1 MYQNDLSDLITVEE
15 LCELLFIGKNAAY
28 RLLNT
33 GEVKA
38 FRIGR
43 SWKIPREAVYEYVRR
58 KSRL

>member
-43 SWKIPREAVYEYVRR
+43 VWKIPREAVCEYVRR

>member
-1 MYQNDLSDLITVEE
+1 MYQDDLSDLITVDE
-15 LCELLFIGKNAAY
+15 LCELLFIWKNAAY
-28 RLLNT
+28 RLLNA

-43 SWKIPREAVYEYVRR
+43 VWKILRESAHEYVRR

>member
-1 MYQNDLSDLITVEE
+1 MYQDDLSDLITVDE

-43 SWKIPREAVYEYVRR
+43 IWKIPRESVHEYVRR
-58 KSRL
+58 KSCL

>member
-38 FRIGR
+38 FRIGMV
-43 SWKIPREAVYEYVRR
+43 WKIPREAVCEYVRQ